1 MLASLSSKNPPKL
14 PITSPC
20 YLDKSTVCTLFP
32 PCSCSCG
39 NVEMV
44 GRMVGISSET
54 PSKWSRRALLA
65 ADEHLR
71 SILLPIHPPGPPNR
85 DQGPIRIWAQGQ
97 FAFGPKDKFNMR
109 PPIRIWEV
117 LFVLWFGRLDDHPP
131 RPQPRYRPMDLEE
144 FVIYCSDLQRPIR
157 CNLGAYLVVFEST
170 KPTDPSSMAQMIWGM
185 NS

>member
-1 MLASLSSKNPPKL
+1 METWKWSEEWSGDRRKRPRNGPEEPCWLQTSTSGRYCCQSIHLVPPK
-14 PITSPC
+14 
-20 YLDKSTVCTLFP
+20 
-32 PCSCSCG
+32 
-39 NVEMV
+39 
-44 GRMVGISSET
+44 ET
-54 PSKWSRRALLA
+54 
-65 ADEHLR
+65 
-71 SILLPIHPPGPPNR
+71 R
-85 DQGPIRIWAQGQ
+85 DVIFETQ
-97 FAFGPKDKFNMR
+97 FAFGSKSNSHLGPSTS
-109 PPIRIWEV
+109 RIWEV